1 LPNDD
6 FFKEVIELLNQK
18 KQVSLMVK
26 GTSMK
31 PFLNEDT
38 EVFLKQ
44 EDNYFKGDICLFKF
58 NDKYLLHRLTKV
70 VGNDYIFRGDNSIRS
85 ETVEIG
91 SIYGKVIYYL
101 RKDQNY
107 KPWSI
112 QVRIRLLIHRIH
124 LKVGILGRIIFRRKK

>member
-70 VGNDYIFRGDNSIRS
+70 AGNDYIFRGDNSNRS
-85 ETVEIG
+85 ETVEMG
-91 SIYGKVIYYL
+91 LIYGKVIYYL

-112 QVRIRLLIHRIH
+112 RVRIRLLIHRIH